1 MKSCSRSILGTS
13 GADWLRWSYYHT
25 TTTISRY
32 HHYCRLQAQHVAL
45 GSTTAIDVQQCQY
58 EVVAHLEQRAVALHA
73 AVQAAAL
80 LGDVDEADVLVD
92 VFPHL
97 CIVRVG
103 RAIVLP
109 RLERAGAMMGI
120 VLWGWCVE
128 GIEASGES
136 QGEAVQG
143 CVWQVAHLEGAVERG
158 LDVRAADEV
167 GEEEILR
174 GCRARVSGA

>member
-1 MKSCSRSILGTS
+1 MQPCQG
-13 GADWLRWSYYHT
+13 
-25 TTTISRY
+25 
-32 HHYCRLQAQHVAL
+32 VA
-45 GSTTAIDVQQCQY
+45 
-58 EVVAHLEQRAVALHA
+58 AHLEQRAVALHA

-109 RLERAGAMMGI
+109 TLERAGAMMGI
-120 VLWGWCVE
+120 VLWGWCE

-143 CVWQVAHLEGAVERG
+143 WVWQVAHLEGTVERG

-174 GCRARVSGA
+174 GCRARMSGV